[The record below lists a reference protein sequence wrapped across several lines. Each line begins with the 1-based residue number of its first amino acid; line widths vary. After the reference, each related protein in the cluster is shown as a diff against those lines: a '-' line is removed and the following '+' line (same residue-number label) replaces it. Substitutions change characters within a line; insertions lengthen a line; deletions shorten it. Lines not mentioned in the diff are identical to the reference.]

1 MVSLR
6 VLRAGFPIVGVSQCT
21 ITRVESLLGIVA
33 MMHALCAGRAS
44 FGPAVVGVSSDM

>member
-1 MVSLR
+1 
-6 VLRAGFPIVGVSQCT
+6 VLVFLLWASHST

-44 FGPAVVGVSSDM
+44 FGLAVVVGVSSYM